1 MLSIVDIKREIG
13 TNIYLYPIHSD
24 SIKGNSVDL
33 HASQF
38 AWSLKT
44 SKRLDIQNNHL
55 ILPPYDTSLIYT
67 EESIYVSEKI
77 GGTYHSKV
85 TLVSKGLGHIGTTL
99 DPKYLGA
106 SLIAIHNHS
115 DKPFSLRIGAEFVTI
130 VFHYLASPD
139 YKDARNH
146 DNDPGHPRMLDGLE
160 GKDEYIEWRDQNKW
174 TVQQNILYNKMIDSD
189 EYRKCKQDFEREQI
203 VFNRRRLRDRTKRY
217 LLTIAVFLI
226 LFALFAIPS
235 YWIEL
240 GSVSQISLTILEK
253 ILFPLLVA
261 VVSSQVLFDIKSS
274 KNN

>member
-13 TNIYLYPIHSD
+13 TNIYLYPIHSE

-33 HASQF
+33 HASRF

-44 SKRLDIQNNHL
+44 SKRLAVQDNHL
-55 ILPPYDTSLIYT
+55 ILPPHDTSLIYT

-85 TLVSKGLGHIGTTL
+85 TLVSKGLGHIGTTQ
-99 DPKYLGA
+99 DPKYLGN
-106 SLIAIHNHS
+106 SLIAIHNHR
-115 DKPFSLRIGAEFVTI
+115 DNPFSLRIGSEFVSLI
-130 VFHYLASPD
+130 FYYLASAD
-139 YKDARNH
+139 YKNTCSH
-146 DNDPGHPRMLDGLE
+146 DSHLRMLDGLE

-189 EYRKCKQDFEREQI
+189 EYRKCKQDFEREQA
-203 VFNRRRLRDRTKRY
+203 VFNRMRLRNRTKRY
-217 LLTIAVFLI
+217 LLTLAVFLV